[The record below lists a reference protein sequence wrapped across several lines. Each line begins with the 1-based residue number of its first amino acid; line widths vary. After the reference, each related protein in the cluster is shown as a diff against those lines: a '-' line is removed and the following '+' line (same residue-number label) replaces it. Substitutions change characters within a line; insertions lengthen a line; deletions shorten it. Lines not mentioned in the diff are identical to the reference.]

1 MEIKQNGKESESKS
15 GKISDTSWSLYYTN
29 MAQNWNYKRQRAS
42 VGGRVDGESAHG
54 GGYCVFMWHPV
65 AHDSLQGT

>member
-15 GKISDTSWSLYYTN
+15 GKISDTSWSWYYTN

-54 GGYCVFMWHPV
+54 GEG
-65 AHDSLQGT
+65 